1 MSVALRST
9 LAVLGFA
16 PALVA
21 AQMPAA
27 GPLKHE
33 AKPTS
38 AAISAQDLMTRL
50 YVFADDSMQGRATA
64 TPGHDKGVEYIA
76 AELRKLGLKP
86 MGDNGT
92 YFQTVPLVRR
102 AMDPASTMTVDGQV
116 LAFGT
121 DFLYQAIN
129 GGPTKFDNAAVVWGG
144 QLGDTT
150 NILADVSGRFVLLRP
165 SLGAMNQRA
174 LMAQLGR
181 YTGAA
186 GIGIVLP
193 FPAIPPAQARAAQ
206 VARVTLP
213 GAPMM
218 PGLPGGIVQ
227 LTAGAAVKLLG
238 MPLDSAKFGMAGKAV
253 SGDIRMKDEP
263 APSRNVI
270 AMLEGRDKALKG
282 QIVSVGG
289 HSDHVGLTPTAV
301 DHDSLKAVN
310 WALNRHAVE
319 NGKPAAG
326 PVRDSIVRAVVAGL
340 KSSGRRDSIRNGAD
354 DDGSGSM
361 AVLEIAEAFAKAK
374 QKPKRSMLFLWYTG
388 EEVGLLGSR
397 HYTDH
402 PTVPR
407 DSVIANLNIDMLGR
421 GRTDDITGGGDAYLQ
436 LVGSRRLS
444 TQLGDLVEAVNGRR
458 KAKLTFDYTLDA
470 DGHPENIYC
479 RSDHYN
485 WARYGIPVTFFT
497 TGLHGDYHQSTDE
510 PQYIDY
516 PHFASVTQFI
526 ADVMGE
532 LANAKDK
539 PVVDK
544 PKPDPNGTCRQ

>member
-1 MSVALRST
+1 MSVVSRTILGVLALT
-9 LAVLGFA
+9 
-16 PALVA
+16 PALAA

-27 GPLKHE
+27 GPLKHDP
-33 AKPTS
+33 KPT
-38 AAISAQDLMTRL
+38 AATISSQDLMTRL
-50 YVFADDSMQGRATA
+50 YIFADDSMQGRATS

-86 MGDNGT
+86 MGENGT
-92 YFQTVPLVRR
+92 FFQTVPLVRR
-102 AMDPASTMTVDGQV
+102 AMDPASTLTVDGQT

-129 GGPTKFDNAAVVWGG
+129 GGSTKFDNAAVVWGG

-150 NILADVSGRFVLLRP
+150 NVVSDIAGKFVLLRP
-165 SLGAMNQRA
+165 PMGAMNQRA

-181 YTGAA
+181 YAGAA
-186 GIGIVLP
+186 GIGLVLP
-193 FPAIPPAQARAAQ
+193 FPAIPPAQARAALTP
-206 VARVTLP
+206 RVTLP

-218 PGLPGGIVQ
+218 PGLPGGIIQ
-227 LTAGAAVKLLG
+227 LTAGSAVRLLG
-238 MPLDSAKFGMAGKAV
+238 VPLDSARFGMAGKVV
-253 SGDIRMKDEP
+253 SGDIRMKDEA
-263 APSRNVI
+263 APSRNVV

-289 HSDHVGLTPTAV
+289 HSDHVGVANAGV

-310 WALNRHAVE
+310 WALNKFTVD

-326 PVRDSIVRAVVAGL
+326 PTRDSIVKAVVAAL

-361 AVLEIAEAFAKAK
+361 AVLEIAESFAKAK
-374 QKPKRSMLFLWYTG
+374 QKPKRSVLFLWYTG
-388 EEVGLLGSR
+388 EEIGLLGSR
-397 HYTDH
+397 YYTDN
-402 PTVPR
+402 PTVSR

-421 GRTDDITGGGDAYLQ
+421 GRADDMKLGGDTFVQ

-444 TQLGDLVEAVNGRR
+444 TQLGDLVEAVNGKR
-458 KAKLTFDYTLDA
+458 KAKLTFDYSFDA

-497 TGLHGDYHQSTDE
+497 TGLHGDYHQVTDE

-516 PHFASVTQFI
+516 PHFASLTQFI
-526 ADVMGE
+526 ADVLGE
-532 LANAKDK
+532 LANGKDR

-544 PKPDPNGTCRQ
+544 AKPDPNGVCRQ

>member
-1 MSVALRST
+1 MSVALRSS
-9 LAVLGFA
+9 LVALGLV
-16 PALVA
+16 PALAA

-27 GPLKHE
+27 GPLKHDP
-33 AKPTS
+33 KPTS
-38 AAISAQDLMTRL
+38 AAITAQDLMTRL
-50 YVFADDSMQGRATA
+50 YIFADDSMAGRATA

-76 AELRKLGLKP
+76 GELRKLGLKP

-102 AMDPASTMTVDGQV
+102 GMDPASTITVDGQV

-129 GGPTKFDNAAVVWGG
+129 GGATKFDNAQVVWGG
-144 QLGDTT
+144 QLGDTANVLT
-150 NILADVSGRFVLLRP
+150 DIAGKFVLLRP
-165 SLGAMNQRA
+165 PMGALNQRA

-186 GIGIVLP
+186 GIALVLP
-193 FPAIPPAQARAAQ
+193 FPAIPPAQARAALTP
-206 VARVTLP
+206 RVTLP

-238 MPLDSAKFGMAGKAV
+238 MPIDSARFGGMGKVV
-253 SGDIRMKDEP
+253 SGDIKMKDEP
-263 APSRNVI
+263 APSRNVV

-289 HSDHVGLTPTAV
+289 HSDHVGTTATAV

-310 WALNRHAVE
+310 WALNKYVVD
-319 NGKPAAG
+319 NGKAAAG
-326 PVRDSIVRAVVAGL
+326 PTRDSIVKAVIAGL

-374 QKPKRSMLFLWYTG
+374 QKPRRSVLFLWYTG

-402 PTVPR
+402 PTVAR

-421 GRTDDITGGGDAYLQ
+421 GRADDVKGGGDGFVQ

-444 TQLGDLVEAVNGRR
+444 TQLGDLLETMNGQR
-458 KAKLTFDYTLDA
+458 KSKLTFDYSFDA

-516 PHFASVTQFI
+516 PHYASVTQFI
-526 ADVMGE
+526 ADVLGA

-544 PKPDPNGTCRQ
+544 AKPDPNGVCRQ